1 MESESLSMMTMNE
14 MRTLME
20 TLSAIYTD
28 VCLLSADDV
37 NDVHEGTYTASS
49 EGKCYACGHKRH
61 FSVTARPNRPCHR
74 GKACRIEVCGA
85 DVLHITVLPYKV
97 EGRSYV
103 LELVPGARRAGH
115 AGRGQPANAS
125 CAKSPATTPSSTA
138 TR

>member
-37 NDVHEGTYTASS
+37 NDVHEGAYTASS

-61 FSVTARPNRPCHR
+61 FSRHCAAKQALTT
-74 GKACRIEVCGA
+74 GEKACLA
-85 DVLHITVLPYKV
+85 
-97 EGRSYV
+97 
-103 LELVPGARRAGH
+103 A
-115 AGRGQPANAS
+115 Q
-125 CAKSPATTPSSTA
+125 
-138 TR
+138 